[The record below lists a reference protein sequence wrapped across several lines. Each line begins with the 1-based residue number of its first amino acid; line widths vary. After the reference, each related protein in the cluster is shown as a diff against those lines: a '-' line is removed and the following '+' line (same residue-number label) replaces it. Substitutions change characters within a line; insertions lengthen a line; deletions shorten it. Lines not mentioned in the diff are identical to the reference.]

1 LTDGGT
7 AESRSATGELRFE
20 QPKVLSA
27 KAMQPLPS
35 TFLESIAQQYELS
48 PEQSVALSKRL
59 GDQQSEDEDAA
70 ALHISVNA
78 LRNRMGGVYGK
89 FSIAGKGP
97 GKLRRL
103 HDFLSVQYR
112 QELPDNSDVHGP
124 ETDIDAIV
132 RSVRQQ
138 VQADIHHRCGTM
150 RVLDME
156 QPIGIGDIYT
166 NVNILEKLSGRR
178 RLGLN
183 ELLQGCDPE
192 NFDRFCWGKCA
203 MSGCRGWKRWNA
215 TVNSW
220 CWASRG
226 RAKPPL

>member
-1 LTDGGT
+1 VARLTDGGT

-112 QELPDNSDVHGP
+112 QELPDNSDVHGAVCMESSVSVVKGRESSANYTIP

-132 RSVRQQ
+132 RTVRQQ
-138 VQADIHHRCGTM
+138 VHADIHHRCGTM

-166 NVNILEKLSGRR
+166 SVNILKS
-178 RLGLN
+178 
-183 ELLQGCDPE
+183 
-192 NFDRFCWGKCA
+192 
-203 MSGCRGWKRWNA
+203 
-215 TVNSW
+215 
-220 CWASRG
+220 SRG
-226 RAKPPL
+226 GGGWD